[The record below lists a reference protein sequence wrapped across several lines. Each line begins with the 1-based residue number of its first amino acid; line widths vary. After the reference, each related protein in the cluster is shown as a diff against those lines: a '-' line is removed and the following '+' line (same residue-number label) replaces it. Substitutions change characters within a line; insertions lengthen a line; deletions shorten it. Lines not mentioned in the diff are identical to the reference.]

1 MRLKKSFLRAESAAY
16 VLIANLA
23 YHQAF
28 LLRSSQLTRSE
39 RPR

>member
-1 MRLKKSFLRAESAAY
+1 MRLEKLFLRAESAAY

-28 LLRSSQLTRSE
+28 LLHSSQQTRSE
-39 RPR
+39 RLR